1 MRNLVS
7 MYEYLD
13 MSLNLPGK
21 KFKEVRGQT
30 FEELYVTG
38 IRHCTKKEMKAAMK
52 AEAQLTVTIP
62 QGIPPLSAPLAEA
75 VSRMN

>member
-1 MRNLVS
+1 
-7 MYEYLD
+7 
-13 MSLNLPGK
+13 
-21 KFKEVRGQT
+21 
-30 FEELYVTG
+30 
-38 IRHCTKKEMKAAMK
+38 MKAAMK